1 MSEIPIEDNPDNYD
15 WENTDP
21 ENTTWGQ
28 ELQELQELE
37 ELEESEGQPNN
48 PWLTQEEEAK
58 QILIGDLYIILL
70 TSKEN
75 PFLCKVET
83 INEIDKKVNLSD
95 KNDKI
100 FIFSYDDYGNLIN
113 ETEDYEAI
121 EIINVKELN
130 DIEQYKK
137 EREEIEFETIIKK
150 DFEKEYSE
158 TIMKDDLLSSLIQL
172 YDCYD
177 NEHKIE
183 KIYNMVSVYTD
194 LISKQKISKKEDTIP
209 NYLVPI
215 FGNDIQIYL
224 DEGMEN
230 IKESVEANN
239 SVGESN
245 YTDIIKNNIL
255 HTNPFIYKEGHGYLT
270 DQYIGDTLK
279 DCSLTSTCTGLNGDY
294 MYDERRTKKPL
305 KIPRETFNQRNE
317 SYTEIIEVIPS
328 DSILITGI
336 LEQPF
341 DKFYYNFI
349 PPLFDS
355 FTLYEKTNIDEYWS
369 KLKLMDRV
377 KFNNLSMIDNLA
389 LEDSIK
395 PEINDFISHNFN
407 EIINDDKLS
416 TILNQN
422 LKNETDII
430 DLLIKTENS
439 RHLLNMNNIHNILF
453 KYKINYKNIND
464 ISKKKIITLLS
475 DNISE
480 YIDDY
485 KDKYK
490 REFNPIKTRKKP
502 LTNAKRV
509 QLVYDYIFTL
519 LSEEKKNELL
529 KEFINKFSR
538 SSDKI
543 IENPNYLYNKYT
555 NKKLLCKHY
564 LYSTEIRNSNQLFNT
579 LRTKF
584 GLPPK
589 DGCIHCKICGEFICE
604 EDLSTLEGF
613 SDDVPIQS
621 SEAMISQDNE
631 NLRKKIEEKLEKKSD
646 IVTYITIMST
656 MIGVTLVDEDI
667 YHILLSYDYLD
678 HNILADNR
686 YKLTGVSD
694 TDIHPRINKLL
705 KENKESEK
713 KEKDPRKKDK
723 LKKKRTKI
731 MSEFQEWLKN
741 TNKIL
746 ILLSLVSL
754 FIQTAVPVYNIRRD
768 IHFKVLEVNE
778 TINDNTINF
787 ITNKFKSVTQ
797 KYNEDPL
804 MHSIIE
810 ILNTKDTE
818 TFEEQLKRTVNYCN
832 SPVFTLFM
840 ERKLNYKTFI
850 KSEEKKYLKQEWTTF
865 KPLSKNKLS
874 LLVNEYLNSLTI
886 DPYLRK
892 MYGGPLI
899 ENISMIRSI
908 EELNSVTISQK
919 LALPTINILQ
929 NSTFRKLFR
938 YTISCYGIHK
948 SNTLINLFFQN
959 LLETS
964 DKPEELKNIM
974 NSNGWRSDTQSF
986 PKLSFKVLREKVI
999 PDIFAIYNRDNNEID
1014 TCFNLE
1020 KSCNEYIHNSVN
1032 NYDLHQLN
1040 TYPKRIYKYSP
1051 PKVYPNSSFKELDK
1065 EMINK
1070 LFSKYKFNSL
1080 GDIVENYEDIN
1091 YLNDYLLDVGEL
1103 NKNIEFIEEGKQ
1115 ITKNYDNFKLIMK
1128 FKQNKNLLKHN
1139 PVIHPIYK
1147 YTQEEY
1153 NNNKIIS
1160 YTDHRLLKFLNKKV
1174 TNIKITDEDLF
1185 KTEIK
1190 KLITKLPKALSE
1202 PSEPP
1207 IEKDKLINVHLNIM
1221 KDYTDDLYSGKL
1233 KNNTLYREY
1242 FDQIFSEY
1250 MKSYRYNIITIS
1262 EFLSNSD
1269 HITKDQKNRF
1279 ENIFSYETKKIKFN
1293 LDSITKILNGFINSN
1308 LSYEDIKMYIR
1319 DIQNIII
1326 HNNKNPLSSN
1336 PDSAMSNKIPK
1347 EWKTSDS
1354 VTSQFQKFNEKEEGD
1369 TVIKSYLLLHNRIFT
1384 QPRNDNYLGFNQYKT
1399 ISENYH
1405 IHLDG
1410 LYNYLEDNFEDL
1422 ELLKSNTN
1430 SLYNERYSVIYCKY
1444 HFINLIN
1451 SIVEYII
1458 GLMTNQTD
1466 IINDSMPLYRLLEE
1480 RNEDLLEESILI
1492 CTRFLMDLITHIL
1505 LAHYDPTWLFM
1516 NKNNTDLTNRLSK
1529 QKEREKQE
1537 NIEKVHNATPEERY
1551 LRKLKQETG
1560 QSNWFKEA
1568 SDSASTYVNSE
1579 EYVNH
1584 SESERMERLQEIYS
1598 ESGLEFEDVIDKVNI
1613 QGQQKGQGEE
1623 GEEGGG
1629 GGEGEEEGYL
1639 GEAELNEDGDEF
1651 LDDYDEEQEMK
1662 FNE

>member
-1 MSEIPIEDNPDNYD
+1 MSEIPIEDNPENYD
-15 WENTDP
+15 WGAEDT
-21 ENTTWGQ
+21 EIQGIQEWTQ
-28 ELQELQELE
+28 ELPGDN
-37 ELEESEGQPNN
+37 EGHIDN
-48 PWLTQEEEAK
+48 PWSSLPEETK

-70 TSKEN
+70 VSRET
-75 PFLCKVET
+75 PFICKVET
-83 INEIDKKVNLSD
+83 IDEIDKKVNLSD

-100 FIFSYDDYGNLIN
+100 FIFSYDDFGNLLN
-113 ETEDYEAI
+113 ETEDYIAL
-121 EIINVKELN
+121 EIIKVKE
-130 DIEQYKK
+130 ISEVGQYKR
-137 EREEIEFETIIKK
+137 EREEIDFETIIKQ
-150 DFEKEYSE
+150 DSEKEYSE
-158 TIMKDDLLSSLIQL
+158 TIMKDDLLSSLIKL

-183 KIYNMVSVYTD
+183 KIYNMVLIYTE
-194 LISKQKISKKEDTIP
+194 LIGKHKIYKKEDIIR

-224 DEGMEN
+224 DQGLEN
-230 IKESVEANN
+230 IQESIEANN
-239 SVGESN
+239 FSTDSN
-245 YTDIIKNNIL
+245 YTNIIKNNIL
-255 HTNPFIYKEGHGYLT
+255 HANPFIHKEGNGYLT

-279 DCSLTSTCTGLNGDY
+279 ECSLTSTCSGLNGDY
-294 MYDERRTKKPL
+294 IYDERRTKKPL

-349 PPLFDS
+349 PELFDS
-355 FTLYEKTNIDEYWS
+355 FTLYEKTNIDDYWS
-369 KLKLMDRV
+369 KLNLTNRA
-377 KFNNLSMIDNLA
+377 KFKNLSMIDNLA
-389 LEDSIK
+389 LVDSLK

-407 EIINDDKLS
+407 EIVDDDKLS
-416 TILNQN
+416 TILDQN
-422 LKNETDII
+422 LKNENDII
-430 DLLIKTENS
+430 DLLTQSENS
-439 RHLLNMNNIHNILF
+439 RYLLNMNNIHNILF
-453 KYKINYKNIND
+453 KYNINYKNIND
-464 ISKKKIITLLS
+464 ISKKKIITLLE

-480 YIDDY
+480 YIGDY

-490 REFNPIKTRKKP
+490 REVKPIKTRKKP
-502 LTNAKRV
+502 LTNVKRV

-519 LSEEKKNELL
+519 LSEETKNELL
-529 KEFINKFSR
+529 KEFINKFLR

-543 IENPNYLYNKYT
+543 LEDPNYLYNKYS

-564 LYSTEIRNSNQLFNT
+564 LYSIEIRNSNKIFNT
-579 LRTKF
+579 LLTKF
-584 GLPPK
+584 GLPPR
-589 DGCIHCKICGEFICE
+589 DGAIYCNVCGEFLCPQE
-604 EDLSTLEGF
+604 LSILEGF
-613 SDDVPIQS
+613 SGDVPIKS
-621 SEAMISQDNE
+621 SESMISQENE
-631 NLRKKIEEKLEKKSD
+631 NLREKIEEKIEKKSD
-646 IVTYITIMST
+646 IVNYITIMAN
-656 MIGVTLVDEDI
+656 MIGVTMLDEDI
-667 YHILLSYDYLD
+667 YLILLSYDYLD
-678 HNILADNR
+678 HNILADTR

-694 TDIHPRINKLL
+694 TDIHPMVNKLL
-705 KENKESEK
+705 KENKELDK
-713 KEKDPRKKDK
+713 KEKDSKKKEK

-741 TNKIL
+741 TNKLL
-746 ILLSLVSL
+746 IILSLVSL
-754 FIQTAVPVYNIRRD
+754 FIQTAIPVYSIRRD

-787 ITNKFKSVTQ
+787 IITKFKGVSQ
-797 KYNEDPL
+797 KYKSDSL
-804 MHSIIE
+804 MQSIIE
-810 ILNTKDTE
+810 ILNDNDAE
-818 TFEEQLKRTVNYCN
+818 TIEEQFKRTINYCN
-832 SPVFTLFM
+832 SPVFSLFL
-840 ERKLNYKTFI
+840 ERKLNYKIFI
-850 KSEEKKYLKQEWTTF
+850 KSEERKYLKQEWATF
-865 KPLSKNKLS
+865 RPLSKNKLS
-874 LLVNEYLNSLTI
+874 ILVNEYLNSLKI
-886 DPYLRK
+886 DSYLRK
-892 MYGGPLI
+892 IYGGPLI

-938 YTISCYGIHK
+938 YTISCYGRHE
-948 SNTLINLFFQN
+948 SNILINLFFQN

-986 PKLSFKVLREKVI
+986 PKLSFKILREKVI

-1051 PKVYPNSSFKELDK
+1051 PNVFPKSSFKELNK

-1070 LFSKYKFNSL
+1070 LFSKYKLDTL
-1080 GDIVENYEDIN
+1080 GDIVDNYEDIN
-1091 YLNDYLLDVGEL
+1091 YLNDYLLETPES
-1103 NKNIEFIEEGKQ
+1103 NKLEIINEGKL
-1115 ITKNYDNFKLIMK
+1115 ITKNYDNFKLILLY
-1128 FKQNKNLLKHN
+1128 KQTKNLLIYN
-1139 PVIHPIYK
+1139 PIQPIAK
-1147 YTQEEY
+1147 YNIEEY
-1153 NNNKIIS
+1153 ERNKIIS
-1160 YTDHRLLKFLNKKV
+1160 YTDTRLLKFLNNIVKKFK
-1174 TNIKITDEDLF
+1174 TMNEDIF
-1185 KTEIK
+1185 KTEIDQ
-1190 KLITKLPKALSE
+1190 LVTKLPEALSK
-1202 PSEPP
+1202 PSDPP
-1207 IEKDKLINVHLNIM
+1207 TEREKLINVHRNIM
-1221 KDYTDDLYSGKL
+1221 KDYTNELYSGKL
-1233 KNNTLYREY
+1233 KNNAVYKEY

-1250 MKSYRYNIITIS
+1250 IKGYRYNIITIA

-1279 ENIFSYETKKIKFN
+1279 ENIFSYDTKKIKFN
-1293 LDSITKILNGFINSN
+1293 RDSITKILNGFINSN
-1308 LSYEDIKMYIR
+1308 LSYEDIKMYIHDVR
-1319 DIQNIII
+1319 NIII
-1326 HNNKNPLSSN
+1326 HNNKDPI
-1336 PDSAMSNKIPK
+1336 SANGMSNKVPK

-1354 VTSQFQKFNEKEEGD
+1354 VTTAFQKFNEKEEGD

-1399 ISENYH
+1399 ITENYH

-1410 LYNYLEDNFEDL
+1410 LYNYLADNFEDL

-1444 HFINLIN
+1444 HFINIIN

-1458 GLMTNQTD
+1458 GLTTNQTD

-1480 RNEDLLEESILI
+1480 RNEDILEESILI

-1505 LAHYDPTWLFM
+1505 LTHYDPTWLFM
-1516 NKNNTDLTNRLSK
+1516 NKNNNDLTNRLSK

-1598 ESGLEFEDVIDKVNI
+1598 ESGLEFEEVIEKINI
-1613 QGQQKGQGEE
+1613 QGEQKEE
-1623 GEEGGG
+1623 GEDEG
-1629 GGEGEEEGYL
+1629 EGYL
-1639 GEAELNEDGDEF
+1639 GQAELNEDGDEF
-1651 LDDYDEEQEMK
+1651 LDDYDEEQEME